1 MVGFRGCVAHTL
13 MRRYVQGVKMSIDGH
28 CVVIKIGSY
37 EFMTRFIRD
46 GEMFFRR
53 AKSFRKGFGIER
65 GDKNELLTQAL
76 DPKNTTLT
84 VNGIE
89 VTGIVS
95 TILVDDGVDNPLIYS
110 MYSVGKNHLL
120 PNRPHLIDP
129 KCKNFGDYAVIITDL
144 NAFYEKLKQQHDRFG
159 YGIVANPIQY
169 VAKDY
174 VGELG
179 CFKKFADGYDH
190 QEEWRIVLDNLP
202 SDVETKTL
210 NLGSLEDIAILCK
223 FEDIENI
230 IKVKGADC
238 T

>member
-1 MVGFRGCVAHTL
+1 
-13 MRRYVQGVKMSIDGH
+13 MSIDGH

-129 KCKNFGDYAVIITDL
+129 KCENFGDYAVIITDL

-174 VGELG
+174 VGELVVSRNLLTVMIT
-179 CFKKFADGYDH
+179 KKSGELY
-190 QEEWRIVLDNLP
+190 
-202 SDVETKTL
+202 
-210 NLGSLEDIAILCK
+210 
-223 FEDIENI
+223 
-230 IKVKGADC
+230 
-238 T
+238 